1 MSRANYMLDTKNP
14 VKTII
19 ARSILN
25 SAIII
30 SPLAYFAGSDEEES
44 AASILNNLYDKDGN
58 LDVGIAHDLVAL
70 AVVHGAR
77 EDVALSVL
85 YSALN
90 IKDRTKFYDIGEKIF
105 KMANGDAKSLNDGK
119 MQPEEQKKDSAKK
132 ENDKPAE
139 TSADHDK
146 QEKKDTE
153 EAKKDKPKR
162 EPVKQAPKADP
173 QQPAVATA
181 AEAANGIGFNI
192 NKFLNPQNNVPN
204 PGIPPFVAP
213 QQSQQ
218 QQAQNQE
225 QPGEKYDPMP
235 DATQQERVDK
245 LKKHYKFIEG
255 AHKVDTDQINALLML
270 LNNGQLKDAVKKHN
284 AKCRANNIF
293 MTEIPVPD
301 DKKDEFDFCFRI
313 TTKDPK
319 HPIVVLF
326 NSTQIWYPQISK
338 WGNKVLIN
346 VEHNH

>member
-19 ARSILN
+19 ANSILN
-25 SAIII
+25 SAIIV
-30 SPLAYFAGSDEEES
+30 SPLAYFAGTDEEES
-44 AASILNNLYDKDGN
+44 AASILNNLYDKDGK
-58 LDVGIAHDLVAL
+58 LDIGVAHDLVAL

-77 EDVALSVL
+77 EDIALSVL
-85 YSALN
+85 YSALTIN
-90 IKDRTKFYDIGEKIF
+90 ERNKFYDIAEKIF
-105 KMANGDAKSLNDGK
+105 KMANDDAKKINDGK
-119 MQPEEQKKDSAKK
+119 MQPEEQSGSAKK

-139 TSADHDK
+139 PSTDNGNK
-146 QEKKDTE
+146 QEKKGAEDG
-153 EAKKDKPKR
+153 KKDKAKR

-173 QQPAVATA
+173 QQPVTTTA
-181 AEAANGIGFNI
+181 AEAANGIAFNI
-192 NKFLNPQNNVPN
+192 NKFLNPQNVPN

-213 QQSQQ
+213 QQPQQ
-218 QQAQNQE
+218 QQAQNQND

-235 DATQQERVDK
+235 DATQQQRVDK

-255 AHKVDTDQINALLML
+255 AHTVDTDQINALLML
-270 LNNGQLKDAVKKHN
+270 LSNGQLKDAVKKHN
-284 AKCRANNIF
+284 AKCRPNNIF

-319 HPIVVLF
+319 HPIIVLF
-326 NSTQIWYPQISK
+326 NSEQIWYQQIK
-338 WGNKVLIN
+338 RWGNKVLIN